1 MTTDAMIFPERIE
14 KGKFRKW
21 ADLDSRAALSGALRP
36 SAEVPGKGTGGVK
49 GQETRLPENNLQEK
63 KKRTDKTTSLTK
75 KGKKS
80 ELAKGNI
87 ELGRIGRYTMTF
99 RG

>member
-63 KKRTDKTTSLTK
+63 KTH
-75 KGKKS
+75 
-80 ELAKGNI
+80 
-87 ELGRIGRYTMTF
+87 
-99 RG
+99 